1 MTGLD
6 LLLGRKVN
14 IDNCGTHGCCKRYGL
29 GDKTQF
35 VLLLSASM
43 DQTILSWEW
52 NVERNKVKTL
62 HCGTSIDS
70 TAIDSSATKFCSG
83 YWDKM
88 LRIWSTVPTEEDE
101 MKESTN

>member
-1 MTGLD
+1 MD
-6 LLLGRKVN
+6 VVKDMAWV
-14 IDNCGTHGCCKRYGL
+14 IKHPGT
-29 GDKTQF
+29 

-62 HCGTSIDS
+62 HCSTSIDS